1 MNSKSGSIVLLLAA
15 GIIALVFVKLM
26 YDMNSN
32 MAKMTDYVGSLT
44 KDVSTMRA
52 SMEEMNTSM
61 KSIDKNIHAMGGAV
75 EQGSQTFKQWN
86 PAQMM
91 R

>member
-1 MNSKSGSIVLLLAA
+1 MNSKSGSIILLLAA

-32 MAKMTDYVGSLT
+32 MAKMTDYVGSLSR
-44 KDVSTMRA
+44 DVSTMRS
-52 SMEEMNTSM
+52 SMEEMSTSM

-86 PAQMM
+86 PTQMM